1 MAVRCLS
8 YVEYDERGW
17 GWHMEKIANP
27 TWDQVVSSIRRLDK
41 FRYPWV
47 WLFIGDNDEDATVDC
62 LTIMGGEGVYWVGL
76 SAGKYDQLRL
86 FDPDKGS
93 QIIELWTSD
102 QGYSDYE
109 FHVTYDI
116 ELILRIAKHFAEAG
130 EPLPE
135 ATWEA

>member
-8 YVEYDERGW
+8 YVMYGETGW

-27 TWDQVVSSIRRLDK
+27 TWDPVVDSVRRLDK
-41 FRYPWV
+41 FLYPWV
-47 WLFIGDNDEDATVDC
+47 LLFIGDNDEDSTVDC
-62 LTIMGGEGVYWVGL
+62 LTIMGGEGVYWVAL

-93 QIIELWTSD
+93 KEIDLWTSD
-102 QGYSDYE
+102 QGFSDHA
-109 FHVTYDI
+109 FHVTYDV
-116 ELILRIAKHFAEAG
+116 ELVLQIARHFGHTG

-135 ATWEA
+135 ATWEV